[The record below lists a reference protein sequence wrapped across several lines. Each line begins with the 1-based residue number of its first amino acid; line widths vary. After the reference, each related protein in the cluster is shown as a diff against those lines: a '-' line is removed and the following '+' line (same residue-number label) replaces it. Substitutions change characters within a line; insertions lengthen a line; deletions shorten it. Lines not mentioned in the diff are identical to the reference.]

1 MRIRIQEVAA
11 CSARLSR
18 LSTQVCCLQVMKN
31 AVLPPSKRSTV
42 ERQMDLVIL
51 FMFAM
56 LFAMCIANAACF
68 AVWTQA
74 NAPLLLPHCL
84 CHAAAPAICH

>member
-1 MRIRIQEVAA
+1 M
-11 CSARLSR
+11 
-18 LSTQVCCLQVMKN
+18 MKN

-42 ERQMDLVIL
+42 ERQMDFVIL
-51 FMFAM
+51 FMFAL

-74 NAPLLLPHCL
+74 
-84 CHAAAPAICH
+84 

>member
-1 MRIRIQEVAA
+1 
-11 CSARLSR
+11 
-18 LSTQVCCLQVMKN
+18 MKN

-51 FMFAM
+51 FMFAL
-56 LFAMCIANAACF
+56 LFAMCVANAACF

-74 NAPLLLPHCL
+74 NASAAHLLDWLWLSQVCQSRCAYVMQL
-84 CHAAAPAICH
+84 SLGSATVCSMSQNM